1 VRHIEEKGK
10 EGFGHITQ
18 YHLQAGVYFRIVTF
32 MRVERLK
39 NLTPI
44 EEKWVPEA
52 TLFIKLVKC
61 IVDYR
66 SRCNVKG

>member
-52 TLFIKLVKC
+52 TLFIKLVK
-61 IVDYR
+61 VY
-66 SRCNVKG
+66 S